1 MLIRT
6 PAIAPSAKTI
16 ARTADVE
23 IAIRTMMRR
32 LAVICH
38 GSVVPCLVV
47 ELNVPV
53 HLFHVG
59 FKLLKDFLHLVCG
72 SCLSVVADCGFRR
85 FDSAVV
91 SIRSG

>member
-6 PAIAPSAKTI
+6 PAIAPSAKTV
-16 ARTADVE
+16 AKTADVK

-38 GSVVPCLVV
+38 GSVVLCLVV

-59 FKLLKDFLHLVCG
+59 FELLEDFLHLVCR
-72 SCLSVVADCGFRR
+72 SCCLVVIDCGFRR